1 MNSQIL
7 NKVMLRKL
15 GLPAAMLLAFAGT
28 ALAQNNIQA
37 TGPNGLLQAKDAAD
51 AAAAKDY
58 IKRRETDE
66 EYQKTIHEQ
75 QSAKTSNDPWGS
87 VRPTTT
93 PTAPAAKSAAKP
105 ATKSASTAAKPAK
118 PAAGVAGSTP
128 NQ

>member
-1 MNSQIL
+1 MKSQIL
-7 NKVMLRKL
+7 NKAALRNL
-15 GLPAAMLLAFAGT
+15 VLPAAMLLAFAGT

-51 AAAAKDY
+51 QAAIKDY

-93 PTAPAAKSAAKP
+93 PTTPAVKPAAKP
-105 ATKSASTAAKPAK
+105 ATKSASTTTKPAK
-118 PAAGVAGSTP
+118 PAVGSTP
-128 NQ
+128 NGQ